1 MKLEHYGIRDSALRW
16 FESYLNKR
24 LQFVYANGEN
34 SELRE
39 LSCGVPQ
46 GSIFGTVVVSNLHQ

>member
-1 MKLEHYGIRDSALRW
+1 MKMEHYGIRDSALRW

-24 LQFVYANGEN
+24 LKFVCVNGEH

-46 GSIFGTVVVSNLHQ
+46 GSVLDHCCF